1 MIATHGGQASIAEFS
16 DSRNLDNE
24 MEDSIRKNER
34 EEFNNTKVQL
44 LSFNNIERPYI
55 DSR

>member
-1 MIATHGGQASIAEFS
+1 MIAAHGGQASIAEFS

-34 EEFNNTKVQL
+34 EEFNNTKAQL